1 MTVKKKSYPSN
12 LVHYPNLKE
21 IFILEYK
28 NAHVDL
34 INSNIIVKK
43 SKVFIKRYCSQKLI
57 VIKS

>member
-12 LVHYPNLKE
+12 LVHCPNLKE

-34 INSNIIVKK
+34 VNCKIRAKN
-43 SKVFIKRYCSQKLI
+43 SKVFNQKI
-57 VIKS
+57 VHHN